1 MASRDFAGNYEQT
14 CGLQEVRDLMDKVD
28 LNDPEKNIITKE
40 MNTYELLKIQAEVQ
54 AKALND
60 AVNVIKTMV
69 PLAEIDDQN
78 QIIAE
83 EPGGKVTVQAQQ
95 DYLTAIAEK
104 NSLVT
109 RMLQQRHQEK
119 NNTSWG

>member
-60 AVNVIKTMV
+60 AVNFIKTMV